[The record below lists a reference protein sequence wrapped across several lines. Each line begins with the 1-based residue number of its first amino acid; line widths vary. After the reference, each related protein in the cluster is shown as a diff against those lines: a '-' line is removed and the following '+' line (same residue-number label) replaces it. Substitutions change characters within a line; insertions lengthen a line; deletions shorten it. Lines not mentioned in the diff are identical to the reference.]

1 MTTPTTVPVRLQLRA
16 DTAANWTSVNP
27 ILLANELGRETDTG
41 KIKIGN
47 GTSTWTSLA
56 YQAWA
61 TLPVAV
67 NAGGTGQTSYTN
79 GQLLIG
85 NTTGNTL
92 TKATLTAGSG
102 VAITNGTGSITVAA
116 SGIANTN
123 IAANAE
129 IAVSKL
135 QDGTA
140 RQLLQTAANGTDVE
154 WASNIDIPGTL
165 DVTGNAIFDANLTVQ
180 GDLTVN
186 GTETIIN
193 TQTLTV
199 EDKNIELGKI
209 TSPTDATADGGGITL
224 KGTTD
229 KTINWIDAT
238 DAWTLSEH
246 VDLATGKEYRINGA
260 QVLTGTALGSG
271 VTSSSLT
278 SVGTISSGTW
288 QGTTV
293 GTAYG
298 GTGQTT
304 YANGELLIG
313 KTDGTLAKA
322 TLTAGTGVAVTNA
335 DGSVTVAVD
344 STVVT
349 TAQTGTV
356 TSTMIADGTIVDAD
370 VNASAAIAGTKI
382 SPNFGSQNVVTTG
395 TSTAASLIPTG
406 SSVPSNGVYLPAAN
420 SVGISTNG
428 TGRLSIDSNGIVKI
442 NTTVAPLAGVR
453 LTVQEATT
461 GRAIELENV
470 NGNRGGLLGTTG
482 EDDATNGLLVNADRG
497 GGKIVFQTQ
506 NIERMRLD
514 SSGRFEVKGAG
525 TAGVSPAFSIN
536 GSAPANSA
544 VVDSSGRLGLGTS
557 SPGQLLE
564 IASASNPQMRFTDI
578 GDYFYDIG
586 ITDSNKFTIAPAGTS
601 ALTVVAAG
609 NVGIGTTGPLYPLD
623 VRAAN
628 AGSTTYINVDN
639 TSATATSL
647 AGIYFSQN
655 GTPKHS
661 ITAATFG
668 ADYMAFNIGAGGSI
682 TERARIDSSG
692 RLLVGTSTARA
703 NFVNSTFSAAL
714 QVEGVDHNSSS
725 FSQVRSGNN
734 NAGAF
739 FCIAKTRGSVG
750 SNVLVA
756 NNDQFGVISFQGSDG
771 SEFVEGAQIQAAVD
785 GTPGANDMPGRL
797 VFSTTAAGASSP
809 TERMRIDNSGSI
821 LLGQTTTSS
830 PGFGN
835 TVVGLG
841 YATSSNTLGLS
852 SASSESLRLNR
863 NSDGAVAAFRRSGAA
878 GSVGTIS
885 VTTTATAYNTSSD
898 YRLKENVVLLTDAI
912 DRLQQIP
919 VYRFNFIAD
928 PDTVVDGFLAHE
940 AQEIVPECVTG
951 TKDEVDEDGNPV
963 YQGIDQSK
971 LVPLLTAAL
980 QEALA
985 KIETLEARLDAAGIS

>member
-123 IAANAE
+123 IAADAE

-165 DVTGNAIFDANLTVQ
+165 DVTGNAVFDANLTVQ

-260 QVLTGTALGSG
+260 QVLTGTGLGSG

-335 DGSVTVAVD
+335 DGSITVAVD

-406 SSVPSNGVYLPAAN
+406 SSVPTNGVYLPAAN

-428 TGRLSIDSNGIVKI
+428 TGRLFVDSTGKVSLTGDIEFSR
-442 NTTVAPLAGVR
+442 TSPAS
-453 LTVQEATT
+453 LTVDASGNVRIAADTANTSAASAVNFNVDGLEACD
-461 GRAIELENV
+461 IN
-470 NGNRGGLLGTTG
+470 NGGLLRFNK
-482 EDDATNGLLVNADRG
+482 TNFGSAGVCTQELDNFLGLG
-497 GGKIVFQTQ
+497 GGNNAANSGINIVLSGPDRISNTGYLMRWNTTLLYQWEKTSDFHVWYTGTS
-506 NIERMRLD
+506 NERMRLD
-514 SSGRFEVKGAG
+514 STGRFEVKGAG

-557 SPGQLLE
+557 SPFSLLYVSETNTTTPSLTWQTQAGQTFRNSNVEL
-564 IASASNPQMRFTDI
+564 AFGVSGSAPFPYYMQTRDSASTARSLVINPL
-578 GDYFYDIG
+578 G
-586 ITDSNKFTIAPAGTS
+586 
-601 ALTVVAAG
+601 G
-609 NVGIGTTGPLYPLD
+609 NVGIGTTSPSSLLHLADAGNITVGTTTGTKIGTATTQKLGFY
-623 VRAAN
+623 N
-628 AGSTTYINVDN
+628 ATPVVQPTAVADA
-639 TSATATSL
+639 TDAATAISQLNALL
-647 AGIYFSQN
+647 A
-655 GTPKHS
+655 H
-661 ITAATFG
+661 
-668 ADYMAFNIGAGGSI
+668 
-682 TERARIDSSG
+682 
-692 RLLVGTSTARA
+692 
-703 NFVNSTFSAAL
+703 
-714 QVEGVDHNSSS
+714 
-725 FSQVRSGNN
+725 
-734 NAGAF
+734 
-739 FCIAKTRGSVG
+739 
-750 SNVLVA
+750 
-756 NNDQFGVISFQGSDG
+756 
-771 SEFVEGAQIQAAVD
+771 
-785 GTPGANDMPGRL
+785 
-797 VFSTTAAGASSP
+797 
-809 TERMRIDNSGSI
+809 MR
-821 LLGQTTTSS
+821 
-830 PGFGN
+830 
-835 TVVGLG
+835 
-841 YATSSNTLGLS
+841 TLGL
-852 SASSESLRLNR
+852 
-863 NSDGAVAAFRRSGAA
+863 
-878 GSVGTIS
+878 I
-885 VTTTATAYNTSSD
+885 AT
-898 YRLKENVVLLTDAI
+898 
-912 DRLQQIP
+912 
-919 VYRFNFIAD
+919 
-928 PDTVVDGFLAHE
+928 
-940 AQEIVPECVTG
+940 
-951 TKDEVDEDGNPV
+951 
-963 YQGIDQSK
+963 
-971 LVPLLTAAL
+971 
-980 QEALA
+980 
-985 KIETLEARLDAAGIS
+985 

>member
-116 SGIANTN
+116 SGIADAN
-123 IAANAE
+123 IAADAE

-165 DVTGNAIFDANLTVQ
+165 DVTGNAVFDANLTVQ

-199 EDKNIELGKI
+199 EDKNIELGKV
-209 TSPTDATADGGGITL
+209 TSPTDVTADGGGITL

-271 VTSSSLT
+271 VTGSSLT

-356 TSTMIADGTIVDAD
+356 TSTMIADDTIVNAD

-382 SPNFGSQNVVTTG
+382 SPDFGSQNVVTTG

-406 SSVPSNGVYLPAAN
+406 SSVPANGVYLPAAN
-420 SVGISTNG
+420 ELAIAT
-428 TGRLSIDSNGIVKI
+428 
-442 NTTVAPLAGVR
+442 NTTEGVR
-453 LTVQEATT
+453 INSSGKLLSPNGAAFFGTVTNSGNGAIMEHGSNANGQFVKYADGTQVCYLNRFDLDSGTTANRQTSWTLPASFVDAAYVVHANLRAKADGDAIGTATT
-461 GRAIELENV
+461 
-470 NGNRGGLLGTTG
+470 
-482 EDDATNGLLVNADRG
+482 DAAPPIADL
-497 GGKIVFQTQ
+497 T
-506 NIERMRLD
+506 
-514 SSGRFEVKGAG
+514 
-525 TAGVSPAFSIN
+525 PAVY
-536 GSAPANSA
+536 GS
-544 VVDSSGRLGLGTS
+544 
-557 SPGQLLE
+557 
-564 IASASNPQMRFTDI
+564 
-578 GDYFYDIG
+578 
-586 ITDSNKFTIAPAGTS
+586 K
-601 ALTVVAAG
+601 
-609 NVGIGTTGPLYPLD
+609 
-623 VRAAN
+623 
-628 AGSTTYINVDN
+628 
-639 TSATATSL
+639 
-647 AGIYFSQN
+647 
-655 GTPKHS
+655 
-661 ITAATFG
+661 
-668 ADYMAFNIGAGGSI
+668 
-682 TERARIDSSG
+682 
-692 RLLVGTSTARA
+692 
-703 NFVNSTFSAAL
+703 
-714 QVEGVDHNSSS
+714 
-725 FSQVRSGNN
+725 
-734 NAGAF
+734 
-739 FCIAKTRGSVG
+739 
-750 SNVLVA
+750 
-756 NNDQFGVISFQGSDG
+756 
-771 SEFVEGAQIQAAVD
+771 
-785 GTPGANDMPGRL
+785 
-797 VFSTTAAGASSP
+797 STTA
-809 TERMRIDNSGSI
+809 
-821 LLGQTTTSS
+821 
-830 PGFGN
+830 
-835 TVVGLG
+835 V
-841 YATSSNTLGLS
+841 
-852 SASSESLRLNR
+852 
-863 NSDGAVAAFRRSGAA
+863 
-878 GSVGTIS
+878 TI
-885 VTTTATAYNTSSD
+885 
-898 YRLKENVVLLTDAI
+898 
-912 DRLQQIP
+912 
-919 VYRFNFIAD
+919 RFSR
-928 PDTVVDGFLAHE
+928 VDGGTNFDTNDILYAG
-940 AQEIVPECVTG
+940 VTAIG
-951 TKDEVDEDGNPV
+951 RW
-963 YQGIDQSK
+963 Y
-971 LVPLLTAAL
+971 
-980 QEALA
+980 
-985 KIETLEARLDAAGIS
+985 

>member
-102 VAITNGTGSITVAA
+102 IAVTNGTGSISVAA

-123 IAANAE
+123 IAADAE

-165 DVTGNAIFDANLTVQ
+165 DVTGNAVFDANLTVQ

-209 TSPTDATADGGGITL
+209 TSPTDVTADGGGITL

-304 YANGELLIG
+304 YTNGELLIG

-356 TSTMIADGTIVDAD
+356 TSTMIADGSIVDADVNASAGIVDTKLATIATAGKVSNSATTADSANTASAIVARDASGNFSAGTITADLAGNASTVTTNADLTGDVTSVGNATSIAAGVIVDAD

-382 SPNFGSQNVVTTG
+382 APDFGSQAIT
-395 TSTAASLIPTG
+395 
-406 SSVPSNGVYLPAAN
+406 
-420 SVGISTNG
+420 TNG
-428 TGRLSIDSNGIVKI
+428 SIDALS
-442 NTTVAPLAGVR
+442 LASFGN
-453 LTVQEATT
+453 LMIAFAT
-461 GRAIELENV
+461 RA
-470 NGNRGGLLGTTG
+470 
-482 EDDATNGLLVNADRG
+482 
-497 GGKIVFQTQ
+497 
-506 NIERMRLD
+506 
-514 SSGRFEVKGAG
+514 SS
-525 TAGVSPAFSIN
+525 
-536 GSAPANSA
+536 
-544 VVDSSGRLGLGTS
+544 
-557 SPGQLLE
+557 
-564 IASASNPQMRFTDI
+564 
-578 GDYFYDIG
+578 IG
-586 ITDSNKFTIAPAGTS
+586 IPGELLFGVGPAVFS
-601 ALTVVAAG
+601 ATP
-609 NVGIGTTGPLYPLD
+609 VGIGPHDYYPID
-623 VRAAN
+623 
-628 AGSTTYINVDN
+628 
-639 TSATATSL
+639 L
-647 AGIYFSQN
+647 A
-655 GTPKHS
+655 
-661 ITAATFG
+661 
-668 ADYMAFNIGAGGSI
+668 
-682 TERARIDSSG
+682 
-692 RLLVGTSTARA
+692 
-703 NFVNSTFSAAL
+703 
-714 QVEGVDHNSSS
+714 
-725 FSQVRSGNN
+725 
-734 NAGAF
+734 
-739 FCIAKTRGSVG
+739 
-750 SNVLVA
+750 
-756 NNDQFGVISFQGSDG
+756 
-771 SEFVEGAQIQAAVD
+771 
-785 GTPGANDMPGRL
+785 
-797 VFSTTAAGASSP
+797 
-809 TERMRIDNSGSI
+809 SGS
-821 LLGQTTTSS
+821 
-830 PGFGN
+830 FM
-835 TVVGLG
+835 
-841 YATSSNTLGLS
+841 
-852 SASSESLRLNR
+852 
-863 NSDGAVAAFRRSGAA
+863 
-878 GSVGTIS
+878 
-885 VTTTATAYNTSSD
+885 
-898 YRLKENVVLLTDAI
+898 
-912 DRLQQIP
+912 
-919 VYRFNFIAD
+919 
-928 PDTVVDGFLAHE
+928 
-940 AQEIVPECVTG
+940 
-951 TKDEVDEDGNPV
+951 
-963 YQGIDQSK
+963 
-971 LVPLLTAAL
+971 
-980 QEALA
+980 
-985 KIETLEARLDAAGIS
+985 

>member
-116 SGIANTN
+116 SGIANAN
-123 IAANAE
+123 IAADAE

-165 DVTGNAIFDANLTVQ
+165 DVTGNAVFDANLTVQ

-209 TSPTDATADGGGITL
+209 TSPTDVTADGGGITL

-260 QVLTGTALGSG
+260 QVLTGTGLGSG

-278 SVGTISSGTW
+278 SVGTIGTGIW
-288 QGTTV
+288 QGTAV

-304 YANGELLIG
+304 YTNGQLLIG

-335 DGSVTVAVD
+335 DGSITVAVD

-406 SSVPSNGVYLPAAN
+406 SSVPTNGVYLPAAN

-428 TGRLSIDSNGIVKI
+428 TGRLFVDASGNVGIGAPRDTGTLDVRGIGRFLNQGASSSLEVGFGTTTSQNAFIDLTGD
-442 NTTVAPLAGVR
+442 TTYTDYGLRIIRTNSGANAASQIQHRGTGNLVVQ
-453 LTVQEATT
+453 TQEAADITFLTT
-461 GRAIELENV
+461 NVERARITSE
-470 NGNRGGLLGTTG
+470 
-482 EDDATNGLLVNADRG
+482 
-497 GGKIVFQTQ
+497 
-506 NIERMRLD
+506 
-514 SSGRFEVKGAG
+514 
-525 TAGVSPAFSIN
+525 
-536 GSAPANSA
+536 
-544 VVDSSGRLGLGTS
+544 GRLGLGTS
-557 SPGQLLE
+557 SP
-564 IASASNPQMRFTDI
+564 SAN
-578 GDYFYDIG
+578 
-586 ITDSNKFTIAPAGTS
+586 
-601 ALTVVAAG
+601 LTVQGISGTYPTAEIRHSILDVEGEILRIARTDVANIRYHSITAQHSAVAG
-609 NVGIGTTGPLYPLD
+609 GADNYLAFKIHNVVGTTAQTEVLRLTGNGRVGIGTTSPGAGLHIVSTGQAAESLD
-623 VRAAN
+623 
-628 AGSTTYINVDN
+628 T
-639 TSATATSL
+639 
-647 AGIYFSQN
+647 SQN
-655 GTPKHS
+655 INLLVADSGNSPLNGGS
-661 ITAATFG
+661 VVFG
-668 ADYMAFNIGAGGSI
+668 ASNGAWRFAAIKGLATDGGNNTAGHLTFLTRNASTDSTL
-682 TERARIDSSG
+682 TERLRINANGRIGIGTNAPGGRLGVKAETGEVPFLVNGPSSEFVRIDSSG
-692 RLLVGTSTARA
+692 RLLVGTASDSGGAL
-703 NFVNSTFSAAL
+703 L
-714 QVEGVDHNSSS
+714 QVNGDR
-725 FSQVRSGNN
+725 VRI
-734 NAGAF
+734 AT
-739 FCIAKTRGSVG
+739 AKT
-750 SNVLVA
+750 
-756 NNDQFGVISFQGSDG
+756 
-771 SEFVEGAQIQAAVD
+771 
-785 GTPGANDMPGRL
+785 P
-797 VFSTTAAGASSP
+797 ASSGA
-809 TERMRIDNSGSI
+809 TG
-821 LLGQTTTSS
+821 TT
-830 PGFGN
+830 GEIAWDADYIY
-835 TVVGLG
+835 VC
-841 YATSSNTLGLS
+841 
-852 SASSESLRLNR
+852 
-863 NSDGAVAAFRRSGAA
+863 
-878 GSVGTIS
+878 
-885 VTTTATAYNTSSD
+885 TATNTWK
-898 YRLKENVVLLTDAI
+898 RTAI
-912 DRLQQIP
+912 S
-919 VYRFNFIAD
+919 
-928 PDTVVDGFLAHE
+928 TW
-940 AQEIVPECVTG
+940 
-951 TKDEVDEDGNPV
+951 
-963 YQGIDQSK
+963 
-971 LVPLLTAAL
+971 
-980 QEALA
+980 
-985 KIETLEARLDAAGIS
+985 

>member
-123 IAANAE
+123 IAADAE

-135 QDGTA
+135 QNGTA
-140 RQLLQTAANGTDVE
+140 RQLLQTAANGSDVE

-165 DVTGNAIFDANLTVQ
+165 DVTGNAVFDANLTVQ

-209 TSPTDATADGGGITL
+209 TSPTDVTADGGGITL

-304 YANGELLIG
+304 YTNGQLLIG

-406 SSVPSNGVYLPAAN
+406 SSVPGNGVYLPAAN

-428 TGRLSIDSNGIVKI
+428 FNRLH
-442 NTTVAPLAGVR
+442 
-453 LTVQEATT
+453 
-461 GRAIELENV
+461 
-470 NGNRGGLLGTTG
+470 
-482 EDDATNGLLVNADRG
+482 
-497 GGKIVFQTQ
+497 
-506 NIERMRLD
+506 
-514 SSGRFEVKGAG
+514 
-525 TAGVSPAFSIN
+525 
-536 GSAPANSA
+536 
-544 VVDSSGRLGLGTS
+544 
-557 SPGQLLE
+557 
-564 IASASNPQMRFTDI
+564 IASD
-578 GDYFYDIG
+578 G
-586 ITDSNKFTIAPAGTS
+586 K
-601 ALTVVAAG
+601 
-609 NVGIGTTGPLYPLD
+609 VGIGTTSPGSALD
-623 VRAAN
+623 VNGEARA
-628 AGSTTYINVDN
+628 TTFRTFGGFTNLVPLKLYRGAEGEGLEVSL
-639 TSATATSL
+639 TSAAYSIVGTNKPLSLSTASL
-647 AGIYFSQN
+647 SDIIFSPN
-655 GTPKHS
+655 S
-661 ITAATFG
+661 A
-668 ADYMAFNIGAGGSI
+668 
-682 TERARIDSSG
+682 ERARIDSSG
-692 RLLVGTSTARA
+692 RLLVGTSTAFA
-703 NFVNSTFSAAL
+703 NVSTVSATYGSPFQQIA
-714 QVEGVDHNSSS
+714 
-725 FSQVRSGNN
+725 SG
-734 NAGAF
+734 
-739 FCIAKTRGSVG
+739 
-750 SNVLVA
+750 
-756 NNDQFGVISFQGSDG
+756 DQFGAHLAVMRFSGSDAAG
-771 SEFVEGAQIQAAVD
+771 SYISLTKSYSASVGTNTLVPTNSLIGRLHFQAND
-785 GTPGANDMPGRL
+785 GTNYLAAASVEAYTDGATGTGDMPGRL
-797 VFSTTAAGASSP
+797 VFSTTPSGSSSP
-809 TERMRIDNSGSI
+809 TERLRITNAGVLQI
-821 LLGQTTTSS
+821 ANAGNIAVGTTTGTKIGTATTQKL
-830 PGFGN
+830 GFFN
-835 TVVGLG
+835 ATPVVQPTAVAD
-841 YATSSNTLGLS
+841 ATDAATAISQLNALLAHMRTLGL
-852 SASSESLRLNR
+852 
-863 NSDGAVAAFRRSGAA
+863 
-878 GSVGTIS
+878 I
-885 VTTTATAYNTSSD
+885 AT
-898 YRLKENVVLLTDAI
+898 
-912 DRLQQIP
+912 
-919 VYRFNFIAD
+919 
-928 PDTVVDGFLAHE
+928 
-940 AQEIVPECVTG
+940 
-951 TKDEVDEDGNPV
+951 
-963 YQGIDQSK
+963 
-971 LVPLLTAAL
+971 
-980 QEALA
+980 
-985 KIETLEARLDAAGIS
+985 

>member
-1 MTTPTTVPVRLQLRA
+1 MTTPTTVPVRLRLRA

-165 DVTGNAIFDANLTVQ
+165 DVTGNAVFDANLTVQ

-209 TSPTDATADGGGITL
+209 TSPTDVTADGGGITL

-335 DGSVTVAVD
+335 DGSITVAVD

-382 SPNFGSQNVVTTG
+382 SPDFGSQNVVTTG

-406 SSVPSNGVYLPAAN
+406 SSVPTNGVYLPAAN

-428 TGRLSIDSNGIVKI
+428 TGRLFVNSAGRVLVGTSTALPAGDSTPFFQVVGAGAGAWQSLIRTGATVGGSHLVLGQTRGSVGSRTIAQANDILNTIAFVGDNGVDLNTSAASIKAEVDGTPGANAMPGRLVFS
-442 NTTVAPLAGVR
+442 TTPSGSGTPL
-453 LTVQEATT
+453 E
-461 GRAIELENV
+461 RARI
-470 NGNRGGLLGTTG
+470 
-482 EDDATNGLLVNADRG
+482 
-497 GGKIVFQTQ
+497 
-506 NIERMRLD
+506 D
-514 SSGRFEVKGAG
+514 SSGTFRVKGAG
-525 TAGVSPAFSIN
+525 TAGVADAFAVN
-536 GSAPANSA
+536 GSAPASSA
-544 VVDSSGRLGLGTS
+544 
-557 SPGQLLE
+557 Q
-564 IASASNPQMRFTDI
+564 
-578 GDYFYDIG
+578 
-586 ITDSNKFTIAPAGTS
+586 
-601 ALTVVAAG
+601 
-609 NVGIGTTGPLYPLD
+609 
-623 VRAAN
+623 
-628 AGSTTYINVDN
+628 
-639 TSATATSL
+639 
-647 AGIYFSQN
+647 
-655 GTPKHS
+655 
-661 ITAATFG
+661 
-668 ADYMAFNIGAGGSI
+668 
-682 TERARIDSSG
+682 IDSFG
-692 RLLVGTSTARA
+692 RLLVGTATALNVSGSAGFEGLQLAGTGSNSSISTSRWSATA
-703 NFVNSTFSAAL
+703 GSASTFTFARSRGATVGTNTIVASEDRIGRVSFNAAD
-714 QVEGVDHNSSS
+714 GTSFVD
-725 FSQVRSGNN
+725 
-734 NAGAF
+734 
-739 FCIAKTRGSVG
+739 
-750 SNVLVA
+750 
-756 NNDQFGVISFQGSDG
+756 
-771 SEFVEGAQIQAAVD
+771 AAYITAEVD

-797 VFSTTAAGASSP
+797 VFSVTADGASTP
-809 TERMRIDNSGSI
+809 TEALRISNNRAITVSDGGNVV
-821 LLGQTTTSS
+821 LGTTTGTKIGTATTQKL
-830 PGFGN
+830 GFYN
-835 TVVGLG
+835 ATPVVQPTAVAD
-841 YATSSNTLGLS
+841 ATDAATAISQLNALLAHMRTLGL
-852 SASSESLRLNR
+852 
-863 NSDGAVAAFRRSGAA
+863 
-878 GSVGTIS
+878 I
-885 VTTTATAYNTSSD
+885 AT
-898 YRLKENVVLLTDAI
+898 
-912 DRLQQIP
+912 
-919 VYRFNFIAD
+919 
-928 PDTVVDGFLAHE
+928 
-940 AQEIVPECVTG
+940 
-951 TKDEVDEDGNPV
+951 
-963 YQGIDQSK
+963 
-971 LVPLLTAAL
+971 
-980 QEALA
+980 
-985 KIETLEARLDAAGIS
+985 

>member
-1 MTTPTTVPVRLQLRA
+1 MTTPTTVPVRLRLRA

-116 SGIANTN
+116 SGIANAN

-165 DVTGNAIFDANLTVQ
+165 DVTGNAVFDANLTVQ

-209 TSPTDATADGGGITL
+209 TSPTDVTADGGGITL

-335 DGSVTVAVD
+335 DGSITVAVD

-382 SPNFGSQNVVTTG
+382 SPDFGSQNVVTTG

-428 TGRLSIDSNGIVKI
+428 SAALVADSFGNVTVSRGSLFLGPVGGEGGQLELTNPTNTGSVYILDAS
-442 NTTVAPLAGVR
+442 T
-453 LTVQEATT
+453 ATT
-461 GRAIELENV
+461 ARLFTANNDTNLQIGQLV
-470 NGNRGGLLGTTG
+470 GTGGVVTFHTG
-482 EDDATNGLLVNADRG
+482 AS
-497 GGKIVFQTQ
+497 
-506 NIERMRLD
+506 ERMHL
-514 SSGRFEVKGAG
+514 
-525 TAGVSPAFSIN
+525 
-536 GSAPANSA
+536 
-544 VVDSSGRLGLGTS
+544 DSSGRLGLGTS
-557 SPGQLLE
+557 SPGQT
-564 IASASNPQMRFTDI
+564 IDI
-578 GDYFYDIG
+578 IG
-586 ITDSNKFTIAPAGTS
+586 S
-601 ALTVVAAG
+601 ALTRPTANITNNADWCFIGGITANANSRVATGIFVEDSINNKYALTFG
-609 NVGIGTTGPLYPLD
+609 TQTDFSTGITEKMRLTSTGRLGIGTTSPSSLLHLADAGNITVGTTTGTKIGTATTQKLGFY
-623 VRAAN
+623 N
-628 AGSTTYINVDN
+628 ATPVVQPTAVADA
-639 TSATATSL
+639 TDAATAISQLNALL
-647 AGIYFSQN
+647 A
-655 GTPKHS
+655 H
-661 ITAATFG
+661 
-668 ADYMAFNIGAGGSI
+668 
-682 TERARIDSSG
+682 
-692 RLLVGTSTARA
+692 
-703 NFVNSTFSAAL
+703 
-714 QVEGVDHNSSS
+714 
-725 FSQVRSGNN
+725 
-734 NAGAF
+734 
-739 FCIAKTRGSVG
+739 
-750 SNVLVA
+750 
-756 NNDQFGVISFQGSDG
+756 
-771 SEFVEGAQIQAAVD
+771 
-785 GTPGANDMPGRL
+785 
-797 VFSTTAAGASSP
+797 
-809 TERMRIDNSGSI
+809 MR
-821 LLGQTTTSS
+821 
-830 PGFGN
+830 
-835 TVVGLG
+835 
-841 YATSSNTLGLS
+841 TLGL
-852 SASSESLRLNR
+852 
-863 NSDGAVAAFRRSGAA
+863 
-878 GSVGTIS
+878 I
-885 VTTTATAYNTSSD
+885 AT
-898 YRLKENVVLLTDAI
+898 
-912 DRLQQIP
+912 
-919 VYRFNFIAD
+919 
-928 PDTVVDGFLAHE
+928 
-940 AQEIVPECVTG
+940 
-951 TKDEVDEDGNPV
+951 
-963 YQGIDQSK
+963 
-971 LVPLLTAAL
+971 
-980 QEALA
+980 
-985 KIETLEARLDAAGIS
+985 

>member
-1 MTTPTTVPVRLQLRA
+1 
-16 DTAANWTSVNP
+16 
-27 ILLANELGRETDTG
+27 
-41 KIKIGN
+41 
-47 GTSTWTSLA
+47 LA
-56 YQAWA
+56 YQ
-61 TLPVAV
+61 PF
-67 NAGGTGQTSYTN
+67 GGQ
-79 GQLLIG
+79 
-85 NTTGNTL
+85 
-92 TKATLTAGSG
+92 
-102 VAITNGTGSITVAA
+102 ITNAD
-116 SGIANTN
+116 

-165 DVTGNAIFDANLTVQ
+165 DVTGNAVFDANLTVQ

-271 VTSSSLT
+271 VTGSSLT

-335 DGSVTVAVD
+335 NGSITVAVD

-406 SSVPSNGVYLPAAN
+406 SSVPTNGVYLPAAN
-420 SVGISTNG
+420 SVGISTNSVQRVFVDGNATVFRHSQSELGVG
-428 TGRLSIDSNGIVKI
+428 TGRPFVQLHGNLASSQFASYAAYNWVNGTQDAAFNLYKSRSGTIGTNAIVSNGDNLGRIGFHGDSGQGFVASASIASAVDGVPGQTAGTFVVSTEYRILTTGTTDFTLIGAADSNPGTIFTATDVGTGTGTAI
-442 NTTVAPLAGVR
+442 RTAGDMPGRLVFSTTPDNTGAPVERLRITSTGQATFTTTGTTAAIFNTAANGFIRVTDGTIQTQLQNVGGAGKLRTVTDHPLAFDINSV
-453 LTVQEATT
+453 E
-461 GRAIELENV
+461 RARI
-470 NGNRGGLLGTTG
+470 R
-482 EDDATNGLLVNADRG
+482 ADG
-497 GGKIVFQTQ
+497 
-506 NIERMRLD
+506 M
-514 SSGRFEVKGAG
+514 FEVKGAG

-536 GSAPANSA
+536 GSAPSNSA

-557 SPGQLLE
+557 SPSQILHVKQDVLTGNNQSRIILENTDQRTVFGSYWQSGVGQYSIVQSTNAAETVPGVLLL
-564 IASASNPQMRFTDI
+564 NPS
-578 GDYFYDIG
+578 G
-586 ITDSNKFTIAPAGTS
+586 
-601 ALTVVAAG
+601 G
-609 NVGIGTTGPLYPLD
+609 NVGIGTTSPEATLHLYD
-623 VRAAN
+623 
-628 AGSTTYINVDN
+628 
-639 TSATATSL
+639 ATAPSFRMGQASVTFNSYVDSGNYV
-647 AGIYFSQN
+647 AG
-655 GTPKHS
+655 T
-661 ITAATFG
+661 ITNHPYVFTT
-668 ADYMAFNIGAGGSI
+668 NN

-692 RLLVGTSTARA
+692 KLLSPNGAAFFGTVT
-703 NFVNSTFSAAL
+703 N
-714 QVEGVDHNSSS
+714 
-725 FSQVRSGNN
+725 SGNGAIMEHGS
-734 NAGAF
+734 NANGQFVKYADGTQVCYLNRFDLGAGTTANREATWTLPASF
-739 FCIAKTRGSVG
+739 ANAEYVVHANLRAKTDGGGVPDV
-750 SNVLVA
+750 NIDA
-756 NNDQFGVISFQGSDG
+756 APTIDQL
-771 SEFVEGAQIQAAVD
+771 
-785 GTPGANDMPGRL
+785 MPG
-797 VFSTTAAGASSP
+797 VYGSKSTTAVTIRFARVSGGTNFGADNILYAG
-809 TERMRIDNSGSI
+809 
-821 LLGQTTTSS
+821 
-830 PGFGN
+830 
-835 TVVGLG
+835 
-841 YATSSNTLGLS
+841 
-852 SASSESLRLNR
+852 
-863 NSDGAVAAFRRSGAA
+863 
-878 GSVGTIS
+878 
-885 VTTTATAYNTSSD
+885 VT
-898 YRLKENVVLLTDAI
+898 AI
-912 DRLQQIP
+912 GRW
-919 VYRFNFIAD
+919 Y
-928 PDTVVDGFLAHE
+928 
-940 AQEIVPECVTG
+940 
-951 TKDEVDEDGNPV
+951 
-963 YQGIDQSK
+963 
-971 LVPLLTAAL
+971 
-980 QEALA
+980 
-985 KIETLEARLDAAGIS
+985 

>member
-123 IAANAE
+123 IAADAE

-165 DVTGNAIFDANLTVQ
+165 DVTGNAVFDANLTVQ

-209 TSPTDATADGGGITL
+209 TSPTDVTADGGGITL

-288 QGTTV
+288 QGTAV

-304 YANGELLIG
+304 YTNGELLIG

-335 DGSVTVAVD
+335 DGSITVAVD

-428 TGRLSIDSNGIVKI
+428 AQRLLI
-442 NTTVAPLAGVR
+442 NA
-453 LTVQEATT
+453 
-461 GRAIELENV
+461 
-470 NGNRGGLLGTTG
+470 NGNIGIGSGTDLANSDIHLARGAGAAAYTAFTG
-482 EDDATNGLLVNADRG
+482 NNNTITGAGLLVGQSAGGESRLFQYGNNPITFYTQSLERLRLTGDGRLGLGTSSVRSQFHISGTGQTTANLTDAGSRGDMLRLSGIGATGGQGGAILFANNQSDAADSVGYAAIKGLLTNGASNTQGDIAFSTRNAATDSALTERVRITAAGAVGIGTTSPSELLHVAGDARVGANDTSVAELQVGAGATGNRIAVIDLVGDTTYDDFGLRIERG
-497 GGKIVFQTQ
+497 GTGPNTTSVIQHRGTGEFRLIANEASPLAFWTQ
-506 NIERMRLD
+506 STERARIRADGM
-514 SSGRFEVKGAG
+514 FEVKGAG

-557 SPGQLLE
+557 SPGYTLDVQGGAARILHQGAASILE
-564 IASASNPQMRFTDI
+564 IGTGTTTNQFAILDLV
-578 GDYFYDIG
+578 GDATYSDYGLRIFRADTGANTISV
-586 ITDSNKFTIAPAGTS
+586 ITHRGTGD
-601 ALTVVAAG
+601 LTVTTEEAAA
-609 NVGIGTTGPLYPLD
+609 IAFKTT
-623 VRAAN
+623 N
-628 AGSTTYINVDN
+628 
-639 TSATATSL
+639 
-647 AGIYFSQN
+647 F
-655 GTPKHS
+655 
-661 ITAATFG
+661 
-668 ADYMAFNIGAGGSI
+668 
-682 TERARIDSSG
+682 ERARIDSSG
-692 RLLVGTSTARA
+692 RLLVGTASDSGGAL
-703 NFVNSTFSAAL
+703 L
-714 QVEGVDHNSSS
+714 QVN
-725 FSQVRSGNN
+725 GNRIR
-734 NAGAF
+734 
-739 FCIAKTRGSVG
+739 IAT
-750 SNVLVA
+750 A
-756 NNDQFGVISFQGSDG
+756 N
-771 SEFVEGAQIQAAVD
+771 
-785 GTPGANDMPGRL
+785 TPA
-797 VFSTTAAGASSP
+797 
-809 TERMRIDNSGSI
+809 
-821 LLGQTTTSS
+821 
-830 PGFGN
+830 
-835 TVVGLG
+835 
-841 YATSSNTLGLS
+841 
-852 SASSESLRLNR
+852 SAS
-863 NSDGAVAAFRRSGAA
+863 AT
-878 GSVGTIS
+878 GTTGEIAWDADYIY
-885 VTTTATAYNTSSD
+885 VCTATNTWK
-898 YRLKENVVLLTDAI
+898 RTAI
-912 DRLQQIP
+912 S
-919 VYRFNFIAD
+919 
-928 PDTVVDGFLAHE
+928 TW
-940 AQEIVPECVTG
+940 
-951 TKDEVDEDGNPV
+951 
-963 YQGIDQSK
+963 
-971 LVPLLTAAL
+971 
-980 QEALA
+980 
-985 KIETLEARLDAAGIS
+985 

>member
-165 DVTGNAIFDANLTVQ
+165 DVTGNAVFDANLTVQ

-209 TSPTDATADGGGITL
+209 TSPTDVTADGGGITL

-260 QVLTGTALGSG
+260 QVLTSTALGSG

-278 SVGTISSGTW
+278 SVGTIGTGTW

-335 DGSVTVAVD
+335 DGSITVAVD

-406 SSVPSNGVYLPAAN
+406 SSVPTNGVYLPAAN
-420 SVGISTNG
+420 SVGISTNSVERLRITS
-428 TGRLSIDSNGIVKI
+428 TGQATFTTTGNAGAIFNTAVNGYIEVT
-442 NTTVAPLAGVR
+442 NGSQQVR
-453 LTVQEATT
+453 LQ
-461 GRAIELENV
+461 NV
-470 NGNRGGLLGTTG
+470 
-482 EDDATNGLLVNADRG
+482 G
-497 GGKIVFQTQ
+497 GGSIVRAVTNNHLGFWT
-506 NIERMRLD
+506 NDLERARIRADGM
-514 SSGRFEVKGAG
+514 FEVKGAG

-557 SPGQLLE
+557 SPSSLLHL
-564 IASASNPQMRFTDI
+564 AD
-578 GDYFYDIG
+578 
-586 ITDSNKFTIAPAGTS
+586 
-601 ALTVVAAG
+601 AG
-609 NVGIGTTGPLYPLD
+609 NITVGTT
-623 VRAAN
+623 
-628 AGSTTYINVDN
+628 
-639 TSATATSL
+639 
-647 AGIYFSQN
+647 
-655 GTPKHS
+655 
-661 ITAATFG
+661 
-668 ADYMAFNIGAGGSI
+668 
-682 TERARIDSSG
+682 
-692 RLLVGTSTARA
+692 
-703 NFVNSTFSAAL
+703 
-714 QVEGVDHNSSS
+714 
-725 FSQVRSGNN
+725 
-734 NAGAF
+734 
-739 FCIAKTRGSVG
+739 
-750 SNVLVA
+750 
-756 NNDQFGVISFQGSDG
+756 
-771 SEFVEGAQIQAAVD
+771 
-785 GTPGANDMPGRL
+785 
-797 VFSTTAAGASSP
+797 
-809 TERMRIDNSGSI
+809 
-821 LLGQTTTSS
+821 
-830 PGFGN
+830 
-835 TVVGLG
+835 
-841 YATSSNTLGLS
+841 
-852 SASSESLRLNR
+852 
-863 NSDGAVAAFRRSGAA
+863 
-878 GSVGTIS
+878 
-885 VTTTATAYNTSSD
+885 
-898 YRLKENVVLLTDAI
+898 
-912 DRLQQIP
+912 
-919 VYRFNFIAD
+919 
-928 PDTVVDGFLAHE
+928 
-940 AQEIVPECVTG
+940 TG
-951 TKDEVDEDGNPV
+951 TKIGTATTQKLGFYNAAPV
-963 YQGIDQSK
+963 VQPTAVADATDAASVITQ
-971 LVPLLTAAL
+971 LNALLTRMRNLGLIA
-980 QEALA
+980 
-985 KIETLEARLDAAGIS
+985 T

>member
-1 MTTPTTVPVRLQLRA
+1 MTTPTTVPVRLRLRA

-165 DVTGNAIFDANLTVQ
+165 DVTGNAVFDANLTVQ

-209 TSPTDATADGGGITL
+209 TSPTDVTADGGGITL

-304 YANGELLIG
+304 YTNGQLLIG

-335 DGSVTVAVD
+335 DGSITVAVD

-382 SPNFGSQNVVTTG
+382 SPDFGSQNVVTTG

-406 SSVPSNGVYLPAAN
+406 SSVPTNGVYLPAAN

-428 TGRLSIDSNGIVKI
+428 TGRLFVNSAGRVLVGTSTALPAGDSTPFFQVVGAGAGAWQSLIRTGATVGGSHLVLGQTRGSVGSRTIAQANDILNTIAFVGDNGVDLNTSAASIKAEVDGTPGANAMPGRLVFS
-442 NTTVAPLAGVR
+442 TTPSGS
-453 LTVQEATT
+453 
-461 GRAIELENV
+461 
-470 NGNRGGLLGTTG
+470 GTT
-482 EDDATNGLLVNADRG
+482 T
-497 GGKIVFQTQ
+497 
-506 NIERMRLD
+506 ERMRLD
-514 SSGRFEVKGAG
+514 SA
-525 TAGVSPAFSIN
+525 
-536 GSAPANSA
+536 
-544 VVDSSGRLGLGTS
+544 GRLGLGTS
-557 SPGQLLE
+557 APESVLSVNNATNASGTGDFGGVFLSSVGATPGLNNLGSAISFSRINSTRRGAM
-564 IASASNPQMRFTDI
+564 IASVESGTSTNQQGLAFFTR
-578 GDYFYDIG
+578 G
-586 ITDSNKFTIAPAGTS
+586 ITTTANSD
-601 ALTVVAAG
+601 VAERLRIDDQG
-609 NVGIGTTGPLYPLD
+609 RVGIGTTSPGNNLTVAQPGTGVTATTEILAGTIGSPSG
-623 VRAAN
+623 AN
-628 AGSTTYINVDN
+628 VSRVLFSTIGGGGGA
-639 TSATATSL
+639 ATATLSHL
-647 AGIYFSQN
+647 VSSSQFVLRAET
-655 GTPKHS
+655 GGGHEW
-661 ITAATFG
+661 
-668 ADYMAFNIGAGGSI
+668 YVGGS
-682 TERARIDSSG
+682 ERARIDSSG
-692 RLLVGTSTARA
+692 RLLVGTASDSGGAL
-703 NFVNSTFSAAL
+703 L
-714 QVEGVDHNSSS
+714 QVN
-725 FSQVRSGNN
+725 GNRIR
-734 NAGAF
+734 
-739 FCIAKTRGSVG
+739 IAT
-750 SNVLVA
+750 A
-756 NNDQFGVISFQGSDG
+756 N
-771 SEFVEGAQIQAAVD
+771 
-785 GTPGANDMPGRL
+785 TPA
-797 VFSTTAAGASSP
+797 
-809 TERMRIDNSGSI
+809 
-821 LLGQTTTSS
+821 
-830 PGFGN
+830 
-835 TVVGLG
+835 
-841 YATSSNTLGLS
+841 
-852 SASSESLRLNR
+852 SAS
-863 NSDGAVAAFRRSGAA
+863 AT
-878 GSVGTIS
+878 GTTGEIAWDADYIY
-885 VTTTATAYNTSSD
+885 VCTATNTWK
-898 YRLKENVVLLTDAI
+898 RTAI
-912 DRLQQIP
+912 S
-919 VYRFNFIAD
+919 
-928 PDTVVDGFLAHE
+928 TW
-940 AQEIVPECVTG
+940 
-951 TKDEVDEDGNPV
+951 
-963 YQGIDQSK
+963 
-971 LVPLLTAAL
+971 
-980 QEALA
+980 
-985 KIETLEARLDAAGIS
+985 

>member
-116 SGIANTN
+116 SGIANAN
-123 IAANAE
+123 IAADAE

-165 DVTGNAIFDANLTVQ
+165 DVTGNAVFDANLTVQ

-209 TSPTDATADGGGITL
+209 TSPTDVTADGGGITL

-288 QGTTV
+288 QGTAV

-304 YANGELLIG
+304 YTNGELLIG

-335 DGSVTVAVD
+335 DGSITVAVD

-406 SSVPSNGVYLPAAN
+406 SSVPTNGVYLPAAN

-428 TGRLSIDSNGIVKI
+428 FQRVTVDSAGRLLVGTSSTIASPDTGGTQRNPRIQNAGTSAADTLWANSIFGTSPSTGSSIQFTRSNTATIGGHALAANNNVIGTLQWSASDGSQYIRAAQISAAVDGVTGQTAGTFEIGTEYRILTTGTTDFTLIGAADSNPNTIFTATDVGTGTGTAIRTAGDMPGRLVFSTTPDNTGAPVERLRITSTGQATFTTTGNTAAIFNTAI
-442 NTTVAPLAGVR
+442 NGFIRVTDGTIQTHLQNTGAAGKLRTVTDHPLAFDTNSV
-453 LTVQEATT
+453 E
-461 GRAIELENV
+461 RARI
-470 NGNRGGLLGTTG
+470 R
-482 EDDATNGLLVNADRG
+482 ADG
-497 GGKIVFQTQ
+497 
-506 NIERMRLD
+506 M
-514 SSGRFEVKGAG
+514 FEVKGAG

-544 VVDSSGRLGLGTS
+544 VVDSSG
-557 SPGQLLE
+557 
-564 IASASNPQMRFTDI
+564 A
-578 GDYFYDIG
+578 
-586 ITDSNKFTIAPAGTS
+586 
-601 ALTVVAAG
+601 
-609 NVGIGTTGPLYPLD
+609 
-623 VRAAN
+623 
-628 AGSTTYINVDN
+628 
-639 TSATATSL
+639 
-647 AGIYFSQN
+647 
-655 GTPKHS
+655 
-661 ITAATFG
+661 
-668 ADYMAFNIGAGGSI
+668 
-682 TERARIDSSG
+682 
-692 RLLVGTSTARA
+692 LLVGTTATPTGAGSGAMVAQDRVVISSTGAGHHQTLAGSTGSVTATTGTVVFKFKYTGTASHQACLVKLSISQRA
-703 NFVNSTFSAAL
+703 NSGTVTNSPHA
-714 QVEGVDHNSSS
+714 EY
-725 FSQVRSGNN
+725 
-734 NAGAF
+734 AF
-739 FCIAKTRGSVG
+739 QLFIGSTG
-750 SNVLVA
+750 
-756 NNDQFGVISFQGSDG
+756 G
-771 SEFVEGAQIQAAVD
+771 
-785 GTPGANDMPGRL
+785 M
-797 VFSTTAAGASSP
+797 
-809 TERMRIDNSGSI
+809 
-821 LLGQTTTSS
+821 
-830 PGFGN
+830 
-835 TVVGLG
+835 
-841 YATSSNTLGLS
+841 
-852 SASSESLRLNR
+852 SLN
-863 NSDGAVAAFRRSGAA
+863 GAA
-878 GSVGTIS
+878 TVFEFTYVRATHLAFADLGGNEGT
-885 VTTTATAYNTSSD
+885 VTLTNPTGLALTGGAYKVELLAQTGAWTLETVTAT
-898 YRLKENVVLLTDAI
+898 
-912 DRLQQIP
+912 
-919 VYRFNFIAD
+919 
-928 PDTVVDGFLAHE
+928 
-940 AQEIVPECVTG
+940 
-951 TKDEVDEDGNPV
+951 
-963 YQGIDQSK
+963 
-971 LVPLLTAAL
+971 
-980 QEALA
+980 
-985 KIETLEARLDAAGIS
+985 

>member
-123 IAANAE
+123 IAADAE

-165 DVTGNAIFDANLTVQ
+165 DVTGNAVFDANLTVQ

-209 TSPTDATADGGGITL
+209 TSPTDVTADGGGITL

-288 QGTTV
+288 QGTAV

-335 DGSVTVAVD
+335 DGSITVAVD

-370 VNASAAIAGTKI
+370 VNASAAIGLAKLATGALPTGITVESANIVDGTIVNADISASAGIVDTKLATIATAGKVSNSATTADSANTASAIVARDGSGNFTAGTITAALTGNASTATALETARTIGGVSFDGTANINLPGVNTAGNQDTTGNAATVTTNADLTGDVTSVGNATSIAAGVIVDADVNASAAIAGTKI

-395 TSTAASLIPTG
+395 TATAASLIPTG
-406 SSVPSNGVYLPAAN
+406 SSVPTNGVYLPAAN
-420 SVGISTNG
+420 SVAISTDG
-428 TGRLSIDSNGIVKI
+428 IGRLFVDASGNVFQGG
-442 NTTVAPLAGVR
+442 TV
-453 LTVQEATT
+453 T
-461 GRAIELENV
+461 GFQT
-470 NGNRGGLLGTTG
+470 GPGGLLGKYLSVQSQ
-482 EDDATNGLLVNADRG
+482 DATTIQGIWLLNQDATFRRRASFAIDPANNTAGLYTAASTG
-497 GGKIVFQTQ
+497 GAPDIVF
-506 NIERMRLD
+506 
-514 SSGRFEVKGAG
+514 
-525 TAGVSPAFSIN
+525 
-536 GSAPANSA
+536 APVN
-544 VVDSSGRLGLGTS
+544 
-557 SPGQLLE
+557 
-564 IASASNPQMRFTDI
+564 
-578 GDYFYDIG
+578 
-586 ITDSNKFTIAPAGTS
+586 
-601 ALTVVAAG
+601 
-609 NVGIGTTGPLYPLD
+609 
-623 VRAAN
+623 
-628 AGSTTYINVDN
+628 
-639 TSATATSL
+639 
-647 AGIYFSQN
+647 
-655 GTPKHS
+655 
-661 ITAATFG
+661 
-668 ADYMAFNIGAGGSI
+668 

-692 RLLVGTSTARA
+692 RLLVGTSTSIATAGGTAGLLQIHSATGTTHSISNWASSGSDPARL
-703 NFVNSTFSAAL
+703 TL
-714 QVEGVDHNSSS
+714 TK
-725 FSQVRSGNN
+725 SQG
-734 NAGAF
+734 
-739 FCIAKTRGSVG
+739 GSVG
-750 SNVLVA
+750 TRGIVGSAAHVG
-756 NNDQFGVISFQGSDG
+756 FISFGGDDG
-771 SEFVEGAQIQAAVD
+771 TNFINAATISAFVD

-797 VFSTTAAGASSP
+797 VFSTTADGASSP
-809 TERMRIDNSGSI
+809 TERMRITSAGVLQVADAGNIAVG
-821 LLGQTTTSS
+821 TTTGTKIGTATTQKL
-830 PGFGN
+830 GFYN
-835 TVVGLG
+835 ATPVVQPTAVAD
-841 YATSSNTLGLS
+841 ATDAATAISQLNALLAHMRTLGL
-852 SASSESLRLNR
+852 
-863 NSDGAVAAFRRSGAA
+863 
-878 GSVGTIS
+878 I
-885 VTTTATAYNTSSD
+885 AT
-898 YRLKENVVLLTDAI
+898 
-912 DRLQQIP
+912 
-919 VYRFNFIAD
+919 
-928 PDTVVDGFLAHE
+928 
-940 AQEIVPECVTG
+940 
-951 TKDEVDEDGNPV
+951 
-963 YQGIDQSK
+963 
-971 LVPLLTAAL
+971 
-980 QEALA
+980 
-985 KIETLEARLDAAGIS
+985 

>member
-47 GTSTWTSLA
+47 GTATWTSLA
-56 YQAWA
+56 YQPWA

-102 VAITNGTGSITVAA
+102 VAITNGTGSISVAA
-116 SGIANTN
+116 SGIANAN

-165 DVTGNAIFDANLTVQ
+165 DVTGNAVFDANLTVQ

-209 TSPTDATADGGGITL
+209 TSPTDVTADGGGITL

-288 QGTTV
+288 QGTAV

-335 DGSVTVAVD
+335 DGSITVAVD

-356 TSTMIADGTIVDAD
+356 TSMMIADGTIVDAD

-406 SSVPSNGVYLPAAN
+406 SSVPTNGVYLPAAN
-420 SVGISTNG
+420 SVAISTNG
-428 TGRLSIDSNGIVKI
+428 SNRLHIASDGKV
-442 NTTVAPLAGVR
+442 GV
-453 LTVQEATT
+453 
-461 GRAIELENV
+461 
-470 NGNRGGLLGTTG
+470 GTTAP
-482 EDDATNGLLVNADRG
+482 DARFVTAIN
-497 GGKIVFQTQ
+497 
-506 NIERMRLD
+506 
-514 SSGRFEVKGAG
+514 SSGRAWSGFSTSAAFFENDTGTLVDIISGNSSIGALRFSDTDSAG
-525 TAGVSPAFSIN
+525 RGRIQYSHSTDSLNIFTAGAERARI
-536 GSAPANSA
+536 
-544 VVDSSGRLGLGTS
+544 DSSGRLGLGTS
-557 SPGQLLE
+557 TPESLLNLS
-564 IASASNPQMRFTDI
+564 SAAPTTVSGVTLLQRINSN
-578 GDYFYDIG
+578 
-586 ITDSNKFTIAPAGTS
+586 SAAPNLVFADVTSRRHTAGTTWEGVS
-601 ALTVVAAG
+601 LRLQHQVDASPMGYLEFNPTDNSQAIAIGHGNTARLTVTSGG
-609 NVGIGTTGPLYPLD
+609 NVGIGTTSPSQPLH
-623 VRAAN
+623 VVGNARFTAALLW
-628 AGSTTYINVDN
+628 AGSGATNSYLDGNTTSLFKLGINDRDRIKLN
-639 TSATATSL
+639 ATEITFNDATSE
-647 AGIYFSQN
+647 F
-655 GTPKHS
+655 
-661 ITAATFG
+661 
-668 ADYMAFNIGAGGSI
+668 
-682 TERARIDSSG
+682 ARIDSSG
-692 RLLVGTSTARA
+692 RLLVGTSSDSGGAL
-703 NFVNSTFSAAL
+703 L
-714 QVEGVDHNSSS
+714 QVNGDR
-725 FSQVRSGNN
+725 VRI
-734 NAGAF
+734 AT
-739 FCIAKTRGSVG
+739 AKT
-750 SNVLVA
+750 
-756 NNDQFGVISFQGSDG
+756 
-771 SEFVEGAQIQAAVD
+771 
-785 GTPGANDMPGRL
+785 P
-797 VFSTTAAGASSP
+797 ASSGA
-809 TERMRIDNSGSI
+809 TG
-821 LLGQTTTSS
+821 TT
-830 PGFGN
+830 GEIAWDADYIY
-835 TVVGLG
+835 VC
-841 YATSSNTLGLS
+841 
-852 SASSESLRLNR
+852 
-863 NSDGAVAAFRRSGAA
+863 
-878 GSVGTIS
+878 
-885 VTTTATAYNTSSD
+885 TATNTWK
-898 YRLKENVVLLTDAI
+898 RTAI
-912 DRLQQIP
+912 S
-919 VYRFNFIAD
+919 
-928 PDTVVDGFLAHE
+928 TW
-940 AQEIVPECVTG
+940 
-951 TKDEVDEDGNPV
+951 
-963 YQGIDQSK
+963 
-971 LVPLLTAAL
+971 
-980 QEALA
+980 
-985 KIETLEARLDAAGIS
+985 

>member
-116 SGIANTN
+116 SGIADAN
-123 IAANAE
+123 IASDAE

-165 DVTGNAIFDANLTVQ
+165 DVTGNAVFDANLTVQ

-193 TQTLTV
+193 TQTLTI
-199 EDKNIELGKI
+199 EDKNIELGKV
-209 TSPTDATADGGGITL
+209 TSPTDVTADGGGITL

-382 SPNFGSQNVVTTG
+382 SPDFGSQNVVTTG

-406 SSVPSNGVYLPAAN
+406 SSVPTNGVYLPAAN
-420 SVGISTNG
+420 SVGISTDG
-428 TGRLSIDSNGIVKI
+428 TGRLFVDASGNVGVGTASPSYRFHSASGAVGITSFANGIDGASEV
-442 NTTVAPLAGVR
+442 
-453 LTVQEATT
+453 
-461 GRAIELENV
+461 
-470 NGNRGGLLGTTG
+470 GLLLRGASGSHNTSLLFSSSN
-482 EDDATNGLLVNADRG
+482 TNFRTRQYFNVLDGSLKWDTSSDGA
-497 GGKIVFQTQ
+497 VFS
-506 NIERMRLD
+506 ERMRLD
-514 SSGRFEVKGAG
+514 STGRFDVNGAG

-536 GSAPANSA
+536 GSAPSNSA
-544 VVDSSGRLGLGTS
+544 VVDSNGRLGLGTS
-557 SPGQLLE
+557 SPQTSLHV
-564 IASASNPQMRFTDI
+564 AK
-578 GDYFYDIG
+578 
-586 ITDSNKFTIAPAGTS
+586 DSNAVSTQPFGDFQNNGQAFITGATNLNKRLALGVDTTLTNMVGVIQAIEAGVTARPLS
-601 ALTVVAAG
+601 LNPSG
-609 NVGIGTTGPLYPLD
+609 GSVGIGTTSPGDILSATGGNIALQSAGGAGAGDRPTERRLLRSD
-623 VRAAN
+623 IGSVNGLAAIGMN
-628 AGSTTYINVDN
+628 GAGTSGFLGEIKFYTGSADLFN
-639 TSATATSL
+639 TSLS
-647 AGIYFSQN
+647 
-655 GTPKHS
+655 
-661 ITAATFG
+661 
-668 ADYMAFNIGAGGSI
+668 
-682 TERARIDSSG
+682 ERARIDSSG
-692 RLLVGTSTARA
+692 RLLVGTSTARSVFGVVLPVQNETTGA
-703 NFVNSTFSAAL
+703 AGYAAIRNSNDVSGSYL
-714 QVEGVDHNSSS
+714 S
-725 FSQVRSGNN
+725 FSKSRGISNGSSTIVQNDDQI
-734 NAGAF
+734 GAIF
-739 FCIAKTRGSVG
+739 WTG
-750 SNVLVA
+750 A
-756 NNDQFGVISFQGSDG
+756 NGTNI
-771 SEFVEGAQIQAAVD
+771 ETPAAQIECRVD
-785 GTPGANDMPGRL
+785 GTPGQTAGTFVVGTQYRILTTGTTDFTLIGAADSNPGTIFTATGAGTGTGTAIRTAGDMPGRL
-797 VFSTTAAGASSP
+797 VFSTTADGASSP
-809 TERMRIDNSGSI
+809 TERLRITNAGVLQIANAGNISVG
-821 LLGQTTTSS
+821 TTTGTKIGTATTQKL
-830 PGFGN
+830 GFYN
-835 TVVGLG
+835 ATPVVQPTAVAD
-841 YATSSNTLGLS
+841 ATDAATAISQLNALLAHMRTLGL
-852 SASSESLRLNR
+852 
-863 NSDGAVAAFRRSGAA
+863 
-878 GSVGTIS
+878 I
-885 VTTTATAYNTSSD
+885 AT
-898 YRLKENVVLLTDAI
+898 
-912 DRLQQIP
+912 
-919 VYRFNFIAD
+919 
-928 PDTVVDGFLAHE
+928 
-940 AQEIVPECVTG
+940 
-951 TKDEVDEDGNPV
+951 
-963 YQGIDQSK
+963 
-971 LVPLLTAAL
+971 
-980 QEALA
+980 
-985 KIETLEARLDAAGIS
+985 